1 MIKKERFTF
10 WIPAF
15 DLVSKVNACVEK
27 VLDRNIHDVLIQSP
41 QLKEGEMSFLLFWV
55 RLRFGLKQSTRDLH
69 IRTPVILKKEEKV
82 HMVPKSHCKR
92 IMQVFSCQ
100 ISKGLLLIALAF
112 YWRLQSFDSIN
123 LKG

>member
-1 MIKKERFTF
+1 MPMIKKERFTF

-55 RLRFGLKQSTRDLH
+55 RLRFGLKQITRDYAYPY
-69 IRTPVILKKEEKV
+69 TCNFKKRRRKF
-82 HMVPKSHCKR
+82 
-92 IMQVFSCQ
+92 IWCQ
-100 ISKGLLLIALAF
+100 NPIA
-112 YWRLQSFDSIN
+112 S
-123 LKG
+123 G

>member
-1 MIKKERFTF
+1 MPMIKKERFTF

-15 DLVSKVNACVEK
+15 DLVSEVNACVEK

-69 IRTPVILKKEEKV
+69 IRTPVILKKGGESSYGAKI
-82 HMVPKSHCKR
+82 P
-92 IMQVFSCQ
+92 
-100 ISKGLLLIALAF
+100 
-112 YWRLQSFDSIN
+112 LQADNAGF
-123 LKG
+123 